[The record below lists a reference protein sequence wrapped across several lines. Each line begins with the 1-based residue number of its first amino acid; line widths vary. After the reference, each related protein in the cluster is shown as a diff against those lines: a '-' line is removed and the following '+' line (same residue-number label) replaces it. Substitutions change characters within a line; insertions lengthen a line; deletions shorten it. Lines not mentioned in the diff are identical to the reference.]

1 MKKIKDFF
9 YDKNDI
15 IVVLIILALAA
26 FIIYSRI
33 GIIMD
38 YPEKMADESAAT
50 TQTTVEET
58 GTSAPEEPA
67 SEPEESDSDNT
78 EKKTDSS
85 SDETITVK
93 ITDDDSSVSV
103 AKKLEKA
110 GLVESATEFEGY
122 ISNMDK
128 ADKIQSGSF
137 EIKKGSSFEEILNTI
152 TK

>member
-1 MKKIKDFF
+1 MRKIKDFF

-15 IVVLIILALAA
+15 IIVLIILALAA

-50 TQTTVEET
+50 TQTTVSET
-58 GTSAPEEPA
+58 TVSETEATS
-67 SEPEESDSDNT
+67 SESDSD
-78 EKKTDSS
+78 KSDSTADDIVS
-85 SDETITVK
+85 IK
-93 ITDDDSSVSV
+93 ITDDDTSVSV
-103 AKKLEKA
+103 AQKLEKA

>member
-1 MKKIKDFF
+1 MRKIKDFF

-15 IVVLIILALAA
+15 IIVLIILALAA
-26 FIIYSRI
+26 FIIYTRI

-50 TQTTVEET
+50 AQTTVSET
-58 GTSAPEEPA
+58 TVSETEATS
-67 SEPEESDSDNT
+67 SESDSD
-78 EKKTDSS
+78 KSDSTADDIVS
-85 SDETITVK
+85 IK
-93 ITDDDSSVSV
+93 ITDDDTSVSV
-103 AKKLEKA
+103 AQKLEKA